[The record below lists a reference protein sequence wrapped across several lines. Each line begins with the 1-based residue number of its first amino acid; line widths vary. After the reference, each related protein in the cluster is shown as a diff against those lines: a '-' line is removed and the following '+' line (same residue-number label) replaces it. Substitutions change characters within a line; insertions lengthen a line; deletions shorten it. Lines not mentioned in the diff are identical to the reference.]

1 MKDFEKVKKV
11 YETFEEKYNGL
22 VTRYET
28 QMKENMLSKLENTR
42 LKEKLGMMTTSMEK
56 MEKENRGEV
65 VEEMAATLKS
75 EKKAAKQDKVYTEFP
90 KERENPYTN
99 AEIEKFIVRDSISL
113 SKSFKAHSLGIT
125 RMAMHPK
132 KPILATAS
140 DDRTWKLWNIPEGK

>member
-90 KERENPYTN
+90 KERENP
-99 AEIEKFIVRDSISL
+99 
-113 SKSFKAHSLGIT
+113 
-125 RMAMHPK
+125 
-132 KPILATAS
+132 
-140 DDRTWKLWNIPEGK
+140 